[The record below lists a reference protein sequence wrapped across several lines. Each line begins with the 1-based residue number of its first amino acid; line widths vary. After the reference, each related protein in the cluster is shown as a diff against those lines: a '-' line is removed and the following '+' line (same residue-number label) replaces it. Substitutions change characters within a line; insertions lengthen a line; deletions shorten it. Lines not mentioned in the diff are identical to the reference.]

1 MFRGGVS
8 KRVLQWCLVGLF
20 GTRSPGGQP
29 RCITTGLVSVM
40 PSEQADEKPKQPPP
54 PATSAG
60 GGLGAKL
67 GDRYE
72 QYWTVLRGVIPILR
86 GTYSSLRIEPPDGLP
101 FEFEL
106 TGHHSGDVDEAHQCK
121 RSHSSSWTIS
131 ALKKEGFLGGLDQWT
146 SQGKRAVFVSEQTS
160 IMRGLEQKAKRM
172 SLDELPADLSR
183 PESAA
188 HSELMTIWGV
198 DEAELHKRLQLI
210 SFDVASENTAHYSAT
225 EILNSMFEGDPN
237 SALAVISQYLVDT
250 APRPVTAAA
259 LRSHLNDRGH
269 RGIHGVDS
277 DLSVTVR
284 QTSDRYTRRVDK
296 SRPAALPA
304 IDRTQAREIVD
315 LIVDREGPSTIVV
328 TGAPGAGKSHILGQ
342 VVRGLEERDC
352 VVGVVRLDV
361 AQPTETADGLGR
373 QNGIDFGGS
382 PARVISRARAIGTG
396 VLVVDQA
403 DSASTL
409 SGRGTAIRAALQDLL
424 EQARASIGL
433 RIIIACRS
441 EDLKFDRQLRTVLGV
456 AAEKS
461 DAENSQCAEIVVGD
475 LTEADVSSALTTLG
489 LSVSNLDPKLSALLL
504 SPLNLALF
512 VSLYEDGTQTGTD
525 SLLAVRSRIALL
537 DRYHQVKGRAL
548 AEELGTD
555 GYATITMEIAAMM
568 TDLGTLAVP
577 AVRFSGRRN
586 TIDRL
591 IHYGVIINDGNVL
604 RFFHESYFDYV
615 SAIVSLNVGQ
625 SAADML
631 ATGPQTL
638 LRRGQVRALLTIE
651 RDQDPSSYQAD
662 LAKVLSRENRSHI
675 RAAVLSMLTS
685 LESVSNDELK
695 LVLAIAADNDD
706 KLRDIAMTYIT
717 SPPYVAALAGN
728 GLLVHAA
735 AQYCG
740 DETSSSPLS
749 PMVQLLHG
757 LRPEQL
763 LYILYEA
770 ARTRP
775 DEAARAALPI
785 AHLTDRITDWLGAM
799 VRLVMLTGPTD
810 SGTNVLELYET
821 VIDAVIDAFDDA
833 SRESPGD
840 TESPP
845 RIGVDSLLNF
855 IFDHGLI
862 AVSGLIRNAPQIG
875 PAALAVCLRA
885 ARHICDATG
894 IGGSILGRKG
904 PFGRRADSIEFA
916 QCASAA
922 PLQFIESLD
931 QTILEELRRT
941 VTDRRWIPL
950 QSSMNPDDG
959 FLDSLSVHGQRS
971 LRGGLFDAFA
981 DSVRTVAQSAP
992 ESLIA
997 PLALFESSDLLAAQ
1011 EVVAAAY
1018 SHATGPLIDKAV
1030 DWILDPRTRGLAQGW
1045 SSGWAWGAAV
1055 ARIATVGSDEQRSR
1069 VLSVV
1074 RGAYGI
1080 GVLSTTGPAPD
1091 SRLEYE
1097 EHAVLALL
1105 GRAMTAQ
1112 LPDDLRTRLAE
1123 LNDKNGQ
1130 QPLEPTLGFAVF
1142 SPSVVEPADPIDL
1155 DDERW
1160 LKLVDEV
1167 SALDDDADD
1176 VDRVRRGLHTAA
1188 ATEMARFSRLLAE
1201 FPATAPTCLVIG
1213 VLRGLTD
1220 AAKVGEHADGISI
1233 YDAVRSAFTRP
1244 VDSDLD
1250 VCITQLI
1257 QSVAHHQ
1264 DLPQDIILMLDAICN
1279 IDRHPA
1285 VSEPQPDEGVATQGL
1300 QKPRGAAVLAI
1311 AEVLI
1316 PTGTRPQRLAI
1327 LTPTLHRI
1335 VEDPSE
1341 RVRVWLPQ
1349 ALRPVH
1355 MQDAALATEL
1365 LRSWLSVATPHGLR
1379 APALD
1384 HLIFQ
1389 IATTHPALTVT
1400 VLKALTSSPLP
1411 DNWAYAARLITLLE
1425 VRGMDLQESGSQA
1438 LLGTALETIEGR
1450 TGVADFLTQLVDELP
1465 QCTVVPDSSPCAD
1478 LGLLVTLMN
1487 DPVEVVREQTQFL
1500 GNYLPESL
1508 EPFAALLDRVGMTTV
1523 FKEHPGPLF
1532 SALSDRLNEIHSTAL
1547 GLCEKWTADWCDTA
1561 GNFSTSEAADA
1572 YSVIDTV
1579 LSVYARVPAGS
1590 SDRDRCLDILDRFVE
1605 SGAGG
1610 ASSKADDVL

>member
-1 MFRGGVS
+1 
-8 KRVLQWCLVGLF
+8 
-20 GTRSPGGQP
+20 
-29 RCITTGLVSVM
+29 M
-40 PSEQADEKPKQPPP
+40 PSETADEKPKQPPP
-54 PATSAG
+54 PVTSAG

-121 RSHSSSWTIS
+121 RSHSSSWTIA
-131 ALKKEGFLGGLDQWT
+131 ALKKEGFLAGLDQWT
-146 SQGKRAVFVSEQTS
+146 SLGKRAVFVSEQTS
-160 IMRGLEQKAKRM
+160 IIRGLEQKAKRM
-172 SLDELPADLSR
+172 SLDELAADLSR

-188 HSELMTIWGV
+188 QSELMTTWGV
-198 DEAELHKRLQLI
+198 DEAGLYARLQLI
-210 SFDVASENTAHYSAT
+210 SFDVASENTALYSAT

-250 APRPVTAAA
+250 APQPVTAAA

-277 DLSVTVR
+277 DLSVTVK
-284 QTSDRYTRRVDK
+284 QTSDRYTRRVDE
-296 SRPAALPA
+296 SRPAPLSA

-382 PARVISRARAIGTG
+382 PARVISRARATGTG

-441 EDLKFDRQLRTVLGV
+441 EDLKFDHQLRTVVGL

-461 DAENSQCAEIVVGD
+461 DAENSQCVEIVVGD
-475 LTEADVSSALTTLG
+475 LTEADVRSALTTLG
-489 LSVSNLDPKLSALLL
+489 LSVSNLDPKLSSLLL

-548 AEELGTD
+548 AGELGTD
-555 GYATITMEIAAMM
+555 GYATITMEIGAMM
-568 TDLGTLAVP
+568 TNLGTLAVP
-577 AVRFSGRRN
+577 AVRFAGRRN

-591 IHYGVIINDGNVL
+591 VHYGVIVNDSNVL

-615 SAIVSLNVGQ
+615 SAIVSLDAGQ

-662 LAKVLSRENRSHI
+662 LGRVLSRENRSHI
-675 RAAVLSMLTS
+675 RAAVLSMLTA

-717 SPPYVAALAGN
+717 SPPFVAALAGN

-740 DETSSSPLS
+740 DETSSSPFS
-749 PMVQLLHG
+749 SMVQLLHG

-821 VIDAVIDAFDDA
+821 VVDAVIDAFDDA
-833 SRESPGD
+833 PRESPGD

-845 RIGVDSLLNF
+845 RIGVDNLLNS

-862 AVSGLIRNAPQIG
+862 AVSGIIRNVPQIG

-894 IGGSILGRKG
+894 IGGSILGRQG
-904 PFGRRADSIEFA
+904 PFGRRADTIEFA

-941 VTDRRWIPL
+941 ATDRRWIPL

-959 FLDSLSVHGQRS
+959 FLDSIWVHGQRS
-971 LRGGLFDAFA
+971 LRGNLFDAFA
-981 DSVRTVAQSAP
+981 DSVCTVAQSAP
-992 ESLIA
+992 DSLIA

-1030 DWILDPRTRGLAQGW
+1030 EWILDPHTRGLAQGW

-1069 VLSVV
+1069 VLSIV
-1074 RGAYGI
+1074 RGTYGI
-1080 GVLSTTGPAPD
+1080 NVLSTTTGPAPD

-1097 EHAVLALL
+1097 EHTVLTLL

-1123 LNDKNGQ
+1123 LNDKYGQ
-1130 QPLEPTLGFAVF
+1130 QPLEPTLG
-1142 SPSVVEPADPIDL
+1142 PVVVSRSAAESADPIDL

-1160 LKLVDEV
+1160 LERVNEV
-1167 SALDDDADD
+1167 SALDDDSDD
-1176 VDRVRRGLHTAA
+1176 VDRVRGGIQAAA

-1220 AAKVGEHADGISI
+1220 AAKVGEPADGTSI
-1233 YDAVRSAFTRP
+1233 YDAVRFAFTRP

-1250 VCITQLI
+1250 VSITQLI
-1257 QSVAHHQ
+1257 QSIAHHE
-1264 DLPQDIILMLDAICN
+1264 DLPQDIILMLDAICD

-1285 VSEPQPDEGVATQGL
+1285 VPEPQADDGVATQGL

-1311 AEVLI
+1311 AEVLS
-1316 PTGTRPQRLAI
+1316 PSSTRPQRLAI

-1335 VEDPSE
+1335 VGDPSE

-1349 ALRPVH
+1349 ALRLVH
-1355 MQDAALATEL
+1355 VQDAALATEL
-1365 LRSWLSVATPHGLR
+1365 LRSWLTVATPHGLR

-1384 HLIFQ
+1384 HLIWQ

-1425 VRGMDLQESGSQA
+1425 VRGVDLQESGSQT
-1438 LLGTALETIEGR
+1438 LLDTALETIEGR

-1465 QCTVVPDSSPCAD
+1465 QGTVVPNSSPRAD

-1500 GNYLPESL
+1500 GNYMPESL
-1508 EPFAALLDRVGMTTV
+1508 EPFAALLDEVAMTNV

-1532 SALSDRLNEIHSTAL
+1532 SALSDRLNEIPSTAI

-1590 SDRDRCLDILDRFVE
+1590 SDRERCLDILDRFVE

-1610 ASSKADDVL
+1610 ANAKADELV